1 MNKIVIH
8 LEDDYIVRESFK
20 LAFSKFSNYILKQFE
35 MPSLVKRELY
45 KKAYV
50 IISDYDMQN
59 ETALEMLK
67 YLDDNDLKTKVI
79 MYSGNEENYEAIK
92 NKKLDKNIV
101 FWANK
106 LTPISNIIN
115 MINNLNDGFTK

>member
-1 MNKIVIH
+1 MNKIIIH

-35 MPSLVKRELY
+35 MPSLVEKELY
-45 KKAYV
+45 KKARV

-67 YLDDNDLKTKVI
+67 YLDDNNLKTKVI
-79 MYSGNEENYEAIK
+79 MYSGNEENYEIIK

-106 LTPISNIIN
+106 LIPISSVIN
-115 MINNLNDGFTK
+115 MINNLK